1 MFVRKS
7 GKRWYNYRRD
17 RDELEDDGGGGG
29 DRLDVRRE
37 DDDRD
42 DDS

>member
-17 RDELEDDGGGGG
+17 RDELEDDGGGG

-42 DDS
+42 ADS